1 MSEVQVYK
9 NNSLINAKSEWGV
22 QEQKLFSVLLSD
34 LNDKKDKEFRLSKK
48 EIEAILCK
56 DLVEGDAD
64 RDDDKTKISHINIAQ
79 LRSLSKDL
87 VKKGF
92 SVNISKEEWEDIQIF
107 EKITYRK
114 GVMTMH
120 VTDAAMPYLYELK
133 SYTRYMLD
141 DLLSLKNKYS
151 IRIFELLKRE
161 TYKQRRSLRISV
173 QELREF
179 VGVGKDEYLR
189 FNDFDRYVL
198 RKAHQEITDK
208 TQLQFKYEKIRE
220 WKTVTE
226 IEFIYDFESSSVPKG
241 FDFKEFSEYQ
251 NKKLMKIATD
261 RAIEINSRNNWSIT
275 AKEYLDEQVRKTKES
290 KPDNMYGFLV
300 RALEEDWAGFEESR
314 NLELNQISLDDI
326 TVRVKEK
333 EKKPSRSTKKPKK
346 DFEEREY
353 NYEELEYKLLGWD
366 YPKK

>member
-34 LNDKKDKEFRLSKK
+34 LNEKKEKQFSLTKK
-48 EIEAILCK
+48 EIEGILCK
-56 DLVEGDAD
+56 DVIEEYEIKG
-64 RDDDKTKISHINIAQ
+64 KEETSHLNVYQ
-79 LRSLSKDL
+79 LRSLSKSL

-120 VTDAAMPYLYELK
+120 VTNAAMPYLYELK

-141 DLLSLKNKYS
+141 DLLNLKNKYS

-161 TYKQRRSLRISV
+161 AFKQRRSFSISV

-189 FNDFDRYVL
+189 FNDFDRYVM

-208 TQLQFKYEKIRE
+208 TQMQFKYEKIKE

-241 FDFKEFSEYQ
+241 FDFKEFSEFQ
-251 NKKLMKIATD
+251 NKKLMRIATD
-261 RAIEINSRNNWSIT
+261 KTIEINARNNWSIT
-275 AKEYLDEQVRKTKES
+275 PKEYLDEQVRKTKES

-300 RALEEDWAGFEESR
+300 RALEEDWAGFEEKR

-326 TVRVKEK
+326 PVRAKEK
-333 EKKPSRSTKKPKK
+333 EKKPSKSKKKPKK

-353 NYEELEYKLLGWD
+353 NYEELEYSLLGWE